1 MTDNNIEQT
10 HIARWRYWAL
20 YAIVAVVMLIY
31 AGRLFSL
38 QVLNGE
44 VYIAQADENRRSN
57 INMPTQRGLIL
68 DRNGYVLAKN
78 VPSFNV
84 VITPAYLPLDDGA
97 IQGVFRE
104 LSSLID
110 IPVNQGELTEE
121 SVRLFKPCET
131 DFGISQIVFIA
142 DSLAPF
148 DPVRI
153 KCNVD
158 EITAMV
164 IQEKAADL
172 PGVGIEVESV
182 RDYPTGELTAEIIG
196 FLGPVPAAFEEYY
209 TDLGFVA
216 GRDKVGYAGIES
228 WMQEELGGTNGLRTV
243 EVDGAGQIIRDLEV
257 PVNPVPGYNVELTID
272 TRLQAA
278 AKSAVKTELAGW
290 NAWIGEERMTKAAVI
305 AMNPKTGEI
314 LALVSYPTFENNRMA
329 RQIPADYYQQL
340 ITDPDKPLF
349 NNAISGEFP
358 PGSVYKMAAAL
369 GILNEDIVSPGQEI
383 EALGKITILQKYS
396 PNDPGTPREYVCW
409 EEDGHGPVDFLHGV
423 AWSCDVYWYKV
434 GGGYG
439 TEVPTGLGI
448 WRMNEYAAAIGYGE
462 PTGIELPGEAGG
474 LLPDPTWK
482 RTTLAE
488 NWSTGDTYI
497 ATMGQGFVL
506 STPLQV
512 LVSAATIA
520 NDGIHMKPTLIKQ
533 VTDSEGN
540 VIIPFTPTVVADI
553 TKDKVITVYDE
564 NSFATDEKISVEPW
578 VIELAQQGMRMVNLP
593 GGTAEDVFA
602 SMEIPSAGK
611 TGTAEFC
618 DDLANEKNLCSPG
631 NWPAHAWYMGYAPYD
646 DPEIAVIAF
655 VYYGGE
661 GASVAAPLVRKVMD
675 AYFELKEM
683 DNAVE
688 TP

>member
-1 MTDNNIEQT
+1 M
-10 HIARWRYWAL
+10 
-20 YAIVAVVMLIY
+20 
-31 AGRLFSL
+31 
-38 QVLNGE
+38 
-44 VYIAQADENRRSN
+44 
-57 INMPTQRGLIL
+57 
-68 DRNGYVLAKN
+68 
-78 VPSFNV
+78 
-84 VITPAYLPLDDGA
+84 
-97 IQGVFRE
+97 
-104 LSSLID
+104 
-110 IPVNQGELTEE
+110 
-121 SVRLFKPCET
+121 
-131 DFGISQIVFIA
+131 
-142 DSLAPF
+142 
-148 DPVRI
+148 
-153 KCNVD
+153 
-158 EITAMV
+158 
-164 IQEKAADL
+164 
-172 PGVGIEVESV
+172 
-182 RDYPTGELTAEIIG
+182 
-196 FLGPVPAAFEEYY
+196 
-209 TDLGFVA
+209 
-216 GRDKVGYAGIES
+216 
-228 WMQEELGGTNGLRTV
+228 
-243 EVDGAGQIIRDLEV
+243 
-257 PVNPVPGYNVELTID
+257 
-272 TRLQAA
+272 
-278 AKSAVKTELAGW
+278 
-290 NAWIGEERMTKAAVI
+290 
-305 AMNPKTGEI
+305 
-314 LALVSYPTFENNRMA
+314 
-329 RQIPADYYQQL
+329 
-340 ITDPDKPLF
+340 
-349 NNAISGEFP
+349 
-358 PGSVYKMAAAL
+358 
-369 GILNEDIVSPGQEI
+369 
-383 EALGKITILQKYS
+383 
-396 PNDPGTPREYVCW
+396 
-409 EEDGHGPVDFLHGV
+409 
-423 AWSCDVYWYKV
+423 
-434 GGGYG
+434 
-439 TEVPTGLGI
+439 PTGLGI

>member
-1 MTDNNIEQT
+1 MI
-10 HIARWRYWAL
+10 
-20 YAIVAVVMLIY
+20 
-31 AGRLFSL
+31 
-38 QVLNGE
+38 
-44 VYIAQADENRRSN
+44 
-57 INMPTQRGLIL
+57 
-68 DRNGYVLAKN
+68 
-78 VPSFNV
+78 
-84 VITPAYLPLDDGA
+84 
-97 IQGVFRE
+97 
-104 LSSLID
+104 
-110 IPVNQGELTEE
+110 
-121 SVRLFKPCET
+121 
-131 DFGISQIVFIA
+131 
-142 DSLAPF
+142 
-148 DPVRI
+148 
-153 KCNVD
+153 
-158 EITAMV
+158 
-164 IQEKAADL
+164 IQERSADL
-172 PGVGIEVESV
+172 PGVGVEVESV

-196 FLGPVPAAFEEYY
+196 YLGPVPAAYEKYY

-216 GRDKVGYAGIES
+216 NRDKVGYAGIES
-228 WMQEELGGTNGLRTV
+228 WMQEELGGKNGLRTV

-257 PVNPVPGYNVELTID
+257 PIDSVPGYNVELTID

-278 AKSAVKTELAGW
+278 AKSAIKTELAGW

-358 PGSVYKMAAAL
+358 PGSVYKMAAAI
-369 GILNEDIVSPGQEI
+369 GILNEDVVTPSQQVEDM
-383 EALGKITILQKYS
+383 GKITILQKYS
-396 PNDPGTPREYVCW
+396 PNDLGTPRDYVCW
-409 EEDGHGPVDFLHGV
+409 DEAGHGPVDFLHGV

-434 GGGYG
+434 GGGYEP
-439 TEVPTGLGI
+439 EVPVGLGI
-448 WRMNEYAAAIGYGE
+448 WRMNEYAAALGYGE

-482 RTTLAE
+482 RITLAE

-512 LVSAATIA
+512 LVSVATLA

-540 VIIPFTPTVVADI
+540 MILPFTPTVVADI

-564 NSFATDEKISVEPW
+564 NSYATEEKISVEPW
-578 VIELAQQGMRMVNLP
+578 VIDLAQQGMRMVTLP
-593 GGTAEDVFA
+593 GGTADGVFA
-602 SMEIPSAGK
+602 SMDIPSAGK

-618 DDLANEKNLCSPG
+618 DDIANDKNLCSPG
-631 NWPAHAWYMGYAPYD
+631 NWPAHAWYVGYAPYD
-646 DPEIAVIAF
+646 DPEIVVVAF

-683 DNAVE
+683 DNATV